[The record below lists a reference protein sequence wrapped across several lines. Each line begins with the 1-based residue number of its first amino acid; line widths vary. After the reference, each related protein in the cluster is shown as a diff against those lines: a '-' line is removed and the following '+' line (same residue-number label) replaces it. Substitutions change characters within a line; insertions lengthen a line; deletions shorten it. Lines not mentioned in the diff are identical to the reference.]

1 MVDRMNVNL
10 RGKALQA
17 LEDIVAEGYANTK
30 SEAIRLAIL
39 DFGRKNVGE
48 VDIVERKLDKIDREI
63 SAGKRKLLNA
73 DEAMGRYAKYLR

>member
-1 MVDRMNVNL
+1 MNVNL

-17 LEDIVAEGYANTK
+17 LEEMVTEGYANTK

-39 DFGRKNVGE
+39 DFGRKNASANDLIGH
-48 VDIVERKLDKIDREI
+48 KLDKIDREI

-73 DEAMGRYAKYLR
+73 NEALGRYAKRKR

>member
-1 MVDRMNVNL
+1 MNVNL

-17 LEDIVAEGYANTK
+17 LEEMVAEGYANTK

-39 DFGRKNVGE
+39 DFGRKNAGE
-48 VDIVERKLDKIDREI
+48 VELVNRKLEKINKEI
-63 SAGKRKLLNA
+63 SAGKRKLLTA